1 MNVFVC
7 TGFWCL
13 PGQDD
18 RLVAGT
24 LHVSRNGDLRLSL
37 IGTLGEKEQGKLG
50 KVHRI
55 VLGSVDDSPRGNAVT
70 LTGCTLM
77 GASFGSY
84 HGGREEYRA
93 SRAYFGTHLASD
105 EDFRFRSV
113 LLKIGGLSEWARSLS
128 GLDRESPRIPT
139 SRNAGETVPI
149 ATYRVPTPPSGR
161 LLDATVTLNFG
172 VRSKSDTHTFRFHE
186 QANLQ
191 VEFDAARTADEIN
204 ARYVYPLQN
213 LMTFAADH
221 PQKVES
227 VSLWRGEDLADWE
240 RNPEI
245 RLIGPRVQ
253 PDEEKRKAVRSDQM
267 LLTLADVEF
276 ASFLESWLRLAEKY
290 AEAFNIYFG
299 TQYGPPS
306 YIDITYALVAQS
318 VSLYYARTSEG
329 IEHRGEE
336 QRRLR
341 DILPSLQNR
350 DAEWLIDHLGAQPY
364 PSFQSLLQ
372 RLVGRLGF
380 VLDPILANR
389 RDAFVNQAAA
399 TLRYIERQNAEECG
413 AASHG
418 AELYWLMQK
427 LRFLIKA
434 CFLAELGFGTEQIR
448 SFFNRNVYF
457 QHISGL
463 ETARQNSKAPPKAV
477 DFSFQFVV
485 PADAVMEAARK
496 MATSTNHDEREVGK
510 TLLDLTEVTDKTKA
524 AVADVASKEQYDL
537 AVYFDYKLGD
547 SLEAAKRLMSSPD
560 ANVRH
565 VAQTLISQSDAI
577 VASKASYLE
586 AANQG

>member
-1 MNVFVC
+1 M
-7 TGFWCL
+7 
-13 PGQDD
+13 
-18 RLVAGT
+18 
-24 LHVSRNGDLRLSL
+24 
-37 IGTLGEKEQGKLG
+37 
-50 KVHRI
+50 
-55 VLGSVDDSPRGNAVT
+55 
-70 LTGCTLM
+70 
-77 GASFGSY
+77 
-84 HGGREEYRA
+84 
-93 SRAYFGTHLASD
+93 
-105 EDFRFRSV
+105 
-113 LLKIGGLSEWARSLS
+113 
-128 GLDRESPRIPT
+128 
-139 SRNAGETVPI
+139 
-149 ATYRVPTPPSGR
+149 
-161 LLDATVTLNFG
+161 
-172 VRSKSDTHTFRFHE
+172 
-186 QANLQ
+186 
-191 VEFDAARTADEIN
+191 
-204 ARYVYPLQN
+204 
-213 LMTFAADH
+213 
-221 PQKVES
+221 
-227 VSLWRGEDLADWE
+227 
-240 RNPEI
+240 
-245 RLIGPRVQ
+245 
-253 PDEEKRKAVRSDQM
+253 
-267 LLTLADVEF
+267 
-276 ASFLESWLRLAEKY
+276 
-290 AEAFNIYFG
+290 
-299 TQYGPPS
+299 
-306 YIDITYALVAQS
+306 
-318 VSLYYARTSEG
+318 
-329 IEHRGEE
+329 
-336 QRRLR
+336 
-341 DILPSLQNR
+341 
-350 DAEWLIDHLGAQPY
+350 
-364 PSFQSLLQ
+364 
-372 RLVGRLGF
+372 
-380 VLDPILANR
+380 LDPILANR